1 MAIDRSKPD
10 VAFNPAPPGYSLTSA
25 PGSEPWV
32 QPPKMTNVNQVVE
45 FLFEKYDN
53 PKKRE
58 SVADVVN
65 AGTSCKEV
73 VDFTAL
79 AMVMEGL
86 CNPDVAELSKFAHLQ
101 IIVDAVA
108 QENGDLPVLIF
119 PDKTDKENAEDMQ
132 NFKRRLQTMER
143 RNPELYGE
151 IMSSVKRSE
160 QRDVEQQEEERRQY
174 LESATQSVKRSN
186 PSGFISGNNNVEEEE
201 AE

>member
-1 MAIDRSKPD
+1 MAIDRSNPD
-10 VAFNPAPPGYSLTSA
+10 VAFNPVPPGYSLTSA

-32 QPPKMTNVNQVVE
+32 QPPKFTKVDQVVE

-58 SVADVVN
+58 SIADVVN

-73 VDFTAL
+73 VDFTSL

-119 PDKTDKENAEDMQ
+119 PDKSEKEDKQDME
-132 NFKRRLQTMER
+132 NFKRRLKTMER

-151 IMSSVKRSE
+151 IMSSVKRTE
-160 QRDVEQQEEERRQY
+160 QRDIEQQEEERKQY
-174 LESATQSVKRSN
+174 LESASQNVKRTN
-186 PSGFISGNNNVEEEE
+186 PSGFISGKNTPDQEETE
-201 AE
+201 